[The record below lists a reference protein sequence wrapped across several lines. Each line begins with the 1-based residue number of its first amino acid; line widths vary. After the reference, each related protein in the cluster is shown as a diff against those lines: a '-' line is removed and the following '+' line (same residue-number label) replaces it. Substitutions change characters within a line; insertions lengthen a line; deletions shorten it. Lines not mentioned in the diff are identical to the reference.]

1 MKLKNASYALAMAG
15 SLVLAA
21 PASAFVVNGVTVNQD
36 ITGATFATTSIYET
50 SVSAVGQVLSGYGRI
65 NDITGN
71 NAFCAGCE
79 LTFRINNYV
88 VTSISPTEV
97 RFSGGTVDVYVD
109 YTPDFNPNLSGNQAT
124 DIANATDGTLW
135 LSLAGRTSLLNGLPS
150 TLRATGSITGA
161 TLISFFGNGLMDV
174 VGGTAAAFF
183 NTNLISDG
191 LGGFGDFDFTSS
203 GSNQNS
209 LPQIPLRGSA
219 DLRNPG
225 TIPEPGSLALLGLAL
240 LGAGAAT
247 RRRKA

>member
-1 MKLKNASYALAMAG
+1 MKLKNASYALAIAG

-71 NAFCAGCE
+71 SAFCAGCE

-88 VTSISPTEV
+88 VTAISPTEV
-97 RFSGGTVDVYVD
+97 RFSGGTIDVYVD
-109 YTPDFNPNLSGNQAT
+109 YTPDFNPNLTGNQAT

-135 LSLAGRTSLLNGLPS
+135 LSLAGHTALLNGIPS
-150 TLRATGSITGA
+150 NLRATGQITGPN
-161 TLISFFGNGLMDV
+161 INFFGGGLLDV
-174 VGGTAAAFF
+174 TGGTAGAFF
-183 NTNLISDG
+183 NTNLVADG
-191 LGGFGDFDFTSS
+191 LGGLADFDFTSS

-247 RRRKA
+247 RRRK